1 MAVKTSVKKS
11 QAAEISAAPAK
22 ESVDTQ
28 AQEEAMAIEERIKEQ
43 DFERV
48 PYFVR
53 KPEGLAKS
61 ETHFVVTLNGT
72 NYRYAYNTE
81 LMIPRCIREIL
92 ESKAHMQEMAEN
104 RAAELRAGLGGG
116 VNLGTY

>member
-1 MAVKTSVKKS
+1 MAKTITKKENTPVPENDKS
-11 QAAEISAAPAK
+11 
-22 ESVDTQ
+22 T
-28 AQEEAMAIEERIKEQ
+28 EERIREQ

-53 KPEGLAKS
+53 KPEGLARS

-72 NYRYAYNTE
+72 NYRYAYDTE
-81 LMIPRCIREIL
+81 LMIPRCIKEIL
-92 ESKAHMQEMAEN
+92 ESKARMTEIAEN
-104 RAAELRAGLGGG
+104 RAAQLRADSSGG

>member
-1 MAVKTSVKKS
+1 MAKTMTKKENT
-11 QAAEISAAPAK
+11 AALENDK
-22 ESVDTQ
+22 TV
-28 AQEEAMAIEERIKEQ
+28 EERIREQ

-53 KPEGLAKS
+53 KPEGLARS

-72 NYRYAYNTE
+72 NYRYAYDTE
-81 LMIPRCIREIL
+81 LMIPRCIKEIL
-92 ESKAHMQEMAEN
+92 ESKARMTEMAEN
-104 RAAELRAGLGGG
+104 RAEQLRTGSGGG

>member
-1 MAVKTSVKKS
+1 MAKTTVKK
-11 QAAEISAAPAK
+11 ENI
-22 ESVDTQ
+22 
-28 AQEEAMAIEERIKEQ
+28 EALENDKAIEERIKEQ

-53 KPEGLAKS
+53 KPEGLARS

-81 LMIPRCIREIL
+81 LMIPRCIYEIL
-92 ESKAHMQEMAEN
+92 ESKARMTEKAEN
-104 RAAELRAGLGGG
+104 RAAQLRADSDGG